1 MEQREPGR
9 ANDGRRQQAAAVLS
23 LTTNVFLV
31 AIKIAAGFASGSVSV
46 LAEGVQSSVDVVAS
60 ALILVTVRVAAAPP
74 DSEHPY
80 GHGKAENLA
89 SLAQMLLILGT
100 VAYLMSAAWSRWQN
114 PVMPRLDW
122 GIAAL
127 VVAIATNVLVS
138 GHLARVSR
146 ETGSQAL
153 AAEAM
158 HLRSDMLSCVGVL
171 VGLVLVWVTRQP
183 RVDPAV
189 AGIMTVVITVTA
201 IKLLRDSVRPLLDES
216 LPAEEEARVRDALDA
231 DPRVLGYHR
240 LRTRRAGAVRLMD
253 LHLLLDDDL
262 SFREAHAIT
271 EDVEGEIRR
280 VLPNVDVIVHAEP
293 YLEEQLHQREH
304 HGAAPIE
311 GRQGRG
317 SG

>member
-1 MEQREPGR
+1 M
-9 ANDGRRQQAAAVLS
+9 LS
-23 LTTNVFLV
+23 LTANIFLV
-31 AIKIAAGFASGSVSV
+31 IIKIAAGIASGSVSV
-46 LAEGVQSSVDVVAS
+46 LAEGIQSSVDVLAS
-60 ALILVTVRVAAAPP
+60 ALILITVRVAAAPP
-74 DSEHPY
+74 DSDHPY

-100 VAYLMSAAWSRWQN
+100 VAYLAAAAWQRWQN
-114 PVMPRLDW
+114 PVMPRVDW

-127 VVAIATNVLVS
+127 VTAIITNVLVS
-138 GHLARVSR
+138 GHLMRVSR

-153 AAEAM
+153 AAEAT

-171 VGLVLVWVTRQP
+171 IGLALVGITKQP
-183 RVDPAV
+183 RLDPII
-189 AGIMTVVITVTA
+189 AGIMTLYIMFTA
-201 IKLLRDSVRPLLDES
+201 IGLLRDSVRPLLDES
-216 LPAEEEARVRDALDA
+216 LPPEEEARVREVLDG

-240 LRTRRAGAVRLMD
+240 LRTRRAGSHRLMD

-293 YLEEQLHQREH
+293 YHEEQRHQREH
-304 HGAAPIE
+304 HGAA
-311 GRQGRG
+311 
-317 SG
+317 

>member
-1 MEQREPGR
+1 M
-9 ANDGRRQQAAAVLS
+9 S
-23 LTTNVFLV
+23 LTANVFLV
-31 AIKIAAGFASGSVSV
+31 IIKIAAGVASGSVSV

-74 DSEHPY
+74 DTEHPY
-80 GHGKAENLA
+80 GHGKAEHLA

-100 VAYLMSAAWSRWQN
+100 VAYLMSAAWHRWLH
-114 PVMPRLDW
+114 PSMPRLDW

-127 VVAIATNVLVS
+127 VVAIATNILVS
-138 GHLARVSR
+138 GHLMRVSK

-153 AAEAM
+153 AAEAT

-171 VGLVLVWVTRQP
+171 IGLVLVWITGQP

-189 AGIMTVVITVTA
+189 AGIMTVVITITA

-216 LPAEEEARVRDALDA
+216 LPSAEEARVREVLDS

-240 LRTRRAGAVRLMD
+240 LRTRRAGSNRLMD

-293 YLEEQLHQREH
+293 FHEEQLHQREH
-304 HGAAPIE
+304 HPGQVIE
-311 GRQGRG
+311 GPGHTERRRGARQ
-317 SG
+317 

>member
-1 MEQREPGR
+1 M
-9 ANDGRRQQAAAVLS
+9 LS
-23 LTTNVFLV
+23 LTTNIFLV

-74 DSEHPY
+74 DNEHPY

-100 VAYLMSAAWSRWQN
+100 VAYLMSAAWSRWHH

-127 VVAIATNVLVS
+127 LVAIVANVLVS
-138 GHLARVSR
+138 GRLSRVAK

-171 VGLVLVWVTRQP
+171 VGLVLVWITREP

-216 LPAEEEARVRDALDA
+216 LPAEEEARVREALDS

-271 EDVEGEIRR
+271 EDVEGEIRH

-293 YLEEQLHQREH
+293 YHEEQLHQREH

-311 GRQGRG
+311 GRRG
-317 SG
+317 KTLE